1 MGIVI
6 YRDSAQ
12 DDRAW
17 CVCQGLLRCSF
28 GAQSKQHGAGFHPAP
43 TVRPV
48 GISDEFAEIAKTIN
62 PDRALFLDGIYR

>member
-17 CVCQGLLRCSF
+17 CVGQGLLRCLS
-28 GAQSKQHGAGFHPAP
+28 GAQNKQHGAGFHPSP
-43 TVRPV
+43 TIRPV

-62 PDRALFLDGIYR
+62 PDRVFFLDRI